1 MKSLG
6 EFLRAERQAR
16 GISLE
21 QISTDTRI
29 SIDMLRAIEEGNVG
43 QLPAPVLIKGF
54 LRAYANRID
63 LDPDAVIV
71 KYQDLIEEVGVS
83 RQTMEKFHQRLYPKS
98 SRKKNLVLFVA
109 LTMLAGLAFL
119 LYSSIS
125 VRQQLVPS
133 TREKEVDS
141 AGAGQIVA
149 RKDSDS
155 GLNLKETTTKFQQ
168 SSKQSEAGTEPGRS
182 GLNDQTTT
190 LATPEE
196 KVSNIGEDGV
206 DPSAESQQPV
216 TPLSAAQAPYVLRA
230 EATETTWLRI
240 VIDESRER
248 EYLLRPDEQLTWL
261 AKSSCKLLIGNAAGL
276 RLYLNDQP
284 LKPLGGRGKVVQ
296 VELPDASLLLITDS
310 EQTGAL
316 HRP

>member
-21 QISTDTRI
+21 QISADTRI
-29 SIDMLRAIEEGNVG
+29 SMDMLLAIEDGNVK

-54 LRAYANRID
+54 LRAYANRVD

-71 KYQDLIEEVGVS
+71 EYQDLIEEVGDS
-83 RQTMEKFHQRLYPKS
+83 RETMEKFHQRLHPKS
-98 SRKKNLVLFVA
+98 SQKKILALLIA

-125 VRQQLVPS
+125 VRQQLLPS

-149 RKDSDS
+149 KKDSDS
-155 GLNLKETTTKFQQ
+155 GLNLRETTTKFQQ
-168 SSKQSEAGTEPGRS
+168 SSGQSEAGSEPGRS
-182 GLNDQTTT
+182 GLNDQTPT
-190 LATPEE
+190 LAPPDE

-206 DPSAESQQPV
+206 HPSAESEQPL
-216 TPLSAAQAPYVLRA
+216 TSLAAAQAPYVLRA
-230 EATETTWLRI
+230 EAMETTWLRI

-248 EYLLRPDEQLTWL
+248 EYLLQPDEQMTWL

-284 LKPLGGRGKVVQ
+284 LKPLGGRGQVVQ
-296 VELPDASLLLITDS
+296 LELPDASLLLITDS
-310 EQTGAL
+310 EQTEAL
-316 HRP
+316 RRP

>member
-1 MKSLG
+1 M
-6 EFLRAERQAR
+6 
-16 GISLE
+16 
-21 QISTDTRI
+21 
-29 SIDMLRAIEEGNVG
+29 DMLLAIEEGNVG

-71 KYQDLIEEVGVS
+71 EYQDLIEEVGVS
-83 RQTMEKFHQRLYPKS
+83 RQTMEKFHQRLHPKS
-98 SRKKNLVLFVA
+98 SRKKNLALFVA
-109 LTMLAGLAFL
+109 LTMLAVLAFL

-125 VRQQLVPS
+125 VRQQHLPS
-133 TREKEVDS
+133 TRGKEADS
-141 AGAGQIVA
+141 AGAGQVVA
-149 RKDSDS
+149 REDSDS
-155 GLNLKETTTKFQQ
+155 GLNLKETPTKFKQA
-168 SSKQSEAGTEPGRS
+168 SGQSEDGAEPGRS
-182 GLNDQTTT
+182 GINDQTTT
-190 LATPEE
+190 LATPDE

-206 DPSAESQQPV
+206 YPSAESQQPV
-216 TPLSAAQAPYVLRA
+216 TPSSAAQAPYVLRA
-230 EATETTWLRI
+230 VATETTWLRI

-296 VELPDASLLLITDS
+296 LELPDASLLLITDS
-310 EQTGAL
+310 EQTKAL
-316 HRP
+316 QRP